1 MISTSAFFAINSFCE
16 NYLKETIVR
25 GIQCSLIDIQILN
38 ILSSTVITHK
48 TDFITIL
55 MTCDPNRTF
64 TGRWLKNPLNR
75 AHCPVRR
82 LKDDGSGYQF
92 VHLSTSNYEMAR
104 EVDMNLAE
112 VDMDNFNTQDLNSQT
127 FRLAYSSPMNSE
139 SLLRVCGNSDDPDC
153 ILFNSMLC
161 NLDR

>member
-1 MISTSAFFAINSFCE
+1 M
-16 NYLKETIVR
+16 
-25 GIQCSLIDIQILN
+25 
-38 ILSSTVITHK
+38 
-48 TDFITIL
+48 
-55 MTCDPNRTF
+55 
-64 TGRWLKNPLNR
+64 NR